1 MKFIEITI
9 DADGEVEIE
18 AHGYTGQTCRAAT
31 ADIEAKLGGVKR
43 RQQKREALIQQKL
56 GK

>member
-18 AHGYTGQTCRAAT
+18 AHGYTGQTCRTAT

-43 RQQKREALIQQKL
+43 RKQKREALIQQKL